1 MSAGWVAKTPHFA
14 LYQWQQ
20 SKTTVSNTKLSTN
33 PNLFDGGKLVFG
45 AVTPKKCAKSAVTR
59 NLIRRQVQ
67 AVIKERSPK
76 LVSTIYVVRLRDSF
90 KEKSFMSASS
100 VALKKAVR
108 QELIQL
114 FEKIETK

>member
-1 MSAGWVAKTPHFA
+1 MSAGWVAKTSHFA
-14 LYQWQQ
+14 LYQWQR
-20 SKTTVSNTKLSTN
+20 SKNTALNTKTLIN
-33 PNLFDGGKLVFG
+33 PSRFDGGKLVFG
-45 AVTPKKCAKSAVTR
+45 AITPKKCAKSAVTR

-76 LVSTIYVVRLRDSF
+76 LVSTIYVIRLRDSF

-100 VALKKAVR
+100 VALKKVVR